1 MQDLTEI
8 IYAAGWAGVPVIAL
22 ATIAI
27 AVLGIR
33 NGAAVEAA
41 YERVDLDD
49 LLATPEKSED

>member
-8 IYAAGWAGVPVIAL
+8 VYAAGWAGVPVLSL

-27 AVLGIR
+27 AVVGIR

-41 YERVDLDD
+41 YEGADLDE
-49 LLATPEKSED
+49 LLAAPEKSEG